1 MAVTRSA
8 ARRPPTRKPALGRR
22 CLYPKEQGLAF
33 ENISTG
39 PATILGFFYKPAF
52 EQCLRFMSV
61 REGLT
66 A

>member
-1 MAVTRSA
+1 VQPGDRQ
-8 ARRPPTRKPALGRR
+8 LGSPRWGDGV
-22 CLYPKEQGLAF
+22 YTAKEHGLAF

>member
-1 MAVTRSA
+1 V
-8 ARRPPTRKPALGRR
+8 LGRR